1 MASPIPDAAAAP
13 APLPPATAGSAQPDA
28 AALLATRI
36 VELERERDRLLTII
50 DILQE
55 VSGTLHF
62 VDILQTI
69 ARRLGETFGLD
80 RSSIFLA
87 DRGGRTVR
95 LVASYEDP
103 SIRNLV
109 VDLARYPEIRR
120 ALETGET
127 VFIADATAEQSLQH
141 VKGALTRR
149 KVKSITVVPIKYR
162 GAAIGCIFL
171 RTFKDGE
178 PLSEA
183 DVTFTQTVADLTAK
197 SLRNAHRYESLIRRT
212 RGGNGQADAEGVHRA
227 DVARVALVAY
237 LQQLLDDFARR
248 DRVAIEQLLPHTSAA
263 ELRRLVDVTIAVLAE
278 EAKG

>member
-1 MASPIPDAAAAP
+1 MTSPPPSPDAAP
-13 APLPPATAGSAQPDA
+13 
-28 AALLATRI
+28 LLASRI
-36 VELERERDRLLTII
+36 LELERERERLLTII

-55 VSGTLHF
+55 LAGTLHF

-87 DRGGRTVR
+87 EQGGRTVR

-109 VDLARYPEIRR
+109 VDLARYPEIER
-120 ALETGET
+120 AMQTGET
-127 VFIADATAEQSLQH
+127 VFIADATADPSLKH
-141 VKGALTRR
+141 VKGALARR
-149 KVKSITVVPIKYR
+149 KVKSISVVPIKYR

-178 PLSEA
+178 ALSEA
-183 DVTFTQTVADLTAK
+183 DIKFTQTVADLTAK
-197 SLRNAHRYESLIRRT
+197 ALRNAHRYESLVKRNK
-212 RGGNGQADAEGVHRA
+212 GVAADAAAPGAELQRA
-227 DVARVALVAY
+227 ALISY
-237 LQQLLDDFARR
+237 LQRLLAAFGER
-248 DRVAIEQLLPHTSAA
+248 DKAGLDQLLPDASAA
-263 ELRRLVDVTIAVLAE
+263 ELQRLVGVTMTVLAE

>member
-1 MASPIPDAAAAP
+1 MTTTAPDSFFGAP
-13 APLPPATAGSAQPDA
+13 AQPDA
-28 AALLATRI
+28 AALLASRI
-36 VELERERDRLLTII
+36 LELERERDRLLTII

-55 VSGTLHF
+55 ISGTLHF

-109 VDLARYPEIRR
+109 VDLARYPEIQR
-120 ALETGET
+120 AMETGET
-127 VFIADATAEQSLQH
+127 VFIADATADPALQH
-141 VKGALTRR
+141 VKGALARR

-171 RTFKDGE
+171 RTFKDGDV
-178 PLSEA
+178 LS
-183 DVTFTQTVADLTAK
+183 DGDIRFTQTVADLTAK
-197 SLRNAHRYESLIRRT
+197 ALRNAHRYESLIKRSRS
-212 RGGNGQADAEGVHRA
+212 GAADAEGVHRA
-227 DVARVALVAY
+227 DVERVALVAY
-237 LQQLLDDFARR
+237 LQKVLDAFAQR
-248 DRVAIEQLLPHTSAA
+248 DAAAIEQLLPDTSAA
-263 ELRRLVDVTIAVLAE
+263 ELQRLVGVTMAVLAE

>member
-1 MASPIPDAAAAP
+1 MTGSQPTAPDAA
-13 APLPPATAGSAQPDA
+13 S
-28 AALLATRI
+28 LLAGRI
-36 VELERERDRLLTII
+36 LELERERERLLTII

-55 VSGTLHF
+55 LAGTLHF

-87 DRGGRTVR
+87 ERGGRTAR

-109 VDLARYPEIRR
+109 VDLGRYPEIER
-120 ALETGET
+120 AMRTGEP
-127 VFIADATAEQSLQH
+127 VFIADATQDPSLKH
-141 VKGALTRR
+141 VKGALARR

-178 PLSEA
+178 ALSEA
-183 DVTFTQTVADLTAK
+183 DIKFTQTVADLTAK
-197 SLRNAHRYESLIRRT
+197 ALRNAHRYESLVQRSK
-212 RGGNGQADAEGVHRA
+212 GAAADTASPGAELQRA
-227 DVARVALVAY
+227 ALIAY
-237 LQQLLDDFARR
+237 LQRLLAAFGDK
-248 DRVAIEQLLPHTSAA
+248 DRAGQEQLLPDASAA
-263 ELRRLVDVTIAVLAE
+263 ELQRLVGVTMAVLAE

>member
-1 MASPIPDAAAAP
+1 MTPSAPDSFLGTPPPDAA
-13 APLPPATAGSAQPDA
+13 S
-28 AALLATRI
+28 LLAGRI
-36 VELERERDRLLTII
+36 LELERERDRLVTII

-55 VSGTLHF
+55 ISGTLHF

-109 VDLARYPEIRR
+109 VDLARYPEIQR
-120 ALETGET
+120 AMETGET
-127 VFIADATAEQSLQH
+127 VFIADATADLALQH
-141 VKGALTRR
+141 VKGALARR
-149 KVKSITVVPIKYR
+149 KAKSITVVPIKYR

-171 RTFKDGE
+171 RTFKDGD
-178 PLSEA
+178 PLSDA
-183 DVTFTQTVADLTAK
+183 DIRFTQTVADLTAK
-197 SLRNAHRYESLIRRT
+197 ALRNAHRYESLIRRS
-212 RGGNGQADAEGVHRA
+212 RAGEPDAAAAHGAEVERA
-227 DVARVALVAY
+227 ALVSF
-237 LQQLLDDFARR
+237 LQRLLDAFAQR
-248 DRVAIEQLLPHTSAA
+248 DAAAMEPLLPNTSAA
-263 ELRRLVDVTIAVLAE
+263 ELQRLVGVTMAVLAE

>member
-1 MASPIPDAAAAP
+1 MTTAP
-13 APLPPATAGSAQPDA
+13 PDA
-28 AALLATRI
+28 AALLASRI
-36 VELERERDRLLTII
+36 VELERERGRLLTLI

-55 VSGTLHF
+55 ISGTLHF

-87 DRGGRTVR
+87 DSGGRTVR

-109 VDLARYPEIRR
+109 VDLARYPEIQR
-120 ALETGET
+120 AMETGEP
-127 VFIADATAEQSLQH
+127 VFIADATADQTLQH
-141 VKGALTRR
+141 VKAALARR
-149 KVKSITVVPIKYR
+149 KVRSITVVPIKYR

-178 PLSEA
+178 SLSEA
-183 DVTFTQTVADLTAK
+183 DITFTQTVADLTAK
-197 SLRNAHRYESLIRRT
+197 ALRNAHRYEALVKRT
-212 RGGNGQADAEGVHRA
+212 KGVAADAEAAHHA
-227 DVARVALVAY
+227 DIERVALIAY
-237 LQQLLDDFARR
+237 LQRLLDAFSEH
-248 DRVAIEQLLPHTSAA
+248 DRAALEQLMPDSSRA
-263 ELRRLVDVTIAVLAE
+263 ELQRLVGVTMAVLAE